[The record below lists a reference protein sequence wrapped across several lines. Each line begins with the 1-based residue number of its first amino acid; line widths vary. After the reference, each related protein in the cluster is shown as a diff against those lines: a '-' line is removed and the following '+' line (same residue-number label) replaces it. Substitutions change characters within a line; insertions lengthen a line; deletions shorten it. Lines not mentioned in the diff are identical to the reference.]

1 MKKTIFLFSFVFVF
15 LVSAFSQTVT
25 IKKMPKNVDEFVKLR
40 NKIATTP
47 QGGVSMFILALK
59 MYEKNPPLGKQCLVI
74 ATDRTRLQKG
84 NVYKGFQLFSTDGNR
99 IKKQIE
105 KYPYIVNYYF
115 KGATP
120 ENGYTTKLPYVLD
133 FSSNA
138 YSGDVK
144 TGKFKI
150 FVKCYGADSAR
161 PIKTVKNNKGYW
173 KASEWSSII
182 MGGKKPVIEVDDD
195 L

>member
-15 LVSAFSQTVT
+15 LVSVFSQTVT
-25 IKKMPKNVDEFVKLR
+25 VKKMPKSVDEFVKLR

-47 QGGVSMFILALK
+47 EGGATMFVLALK
-59 MYEKNPPLGKQCLVI
+59 LYEENSIVGEKCLVI
-74 ATDRTRLQKG
+74 AVDRNRLQQG
-84 NVYKGFQLFSTDGNR
+84 SVFKGFQLFRNDGNR
-99 IKKQIE
+99 IKSQIA
-105 KYPYIVNYYF
+105 KYPYIVDYYF

-120 ENGYTTKLPYVLD
+120 ENGYKTKLPYILD

-138 YSGDVK
+138 YSGDPK

-161 PIKTVKNNKGYW
+161 PMKIVKNNKGYW

-182 MGGKKPVIEVDDD
+182 MGGKKPVIKVDDD